1 MSVVSTKAGKRHGG
15 AWPDGGITA
24 VTVVVSSSGLRALLS
39 SGAFLRLWSI
49 GGCVNTMRWFEVL
62 SAALFTLD
70 MTGSGFAVALVSA
83 ARTMPMFLLGA
94 FSGVVTE
101 AVNRKQVMLY
111 GQVLTCMASASV
123 ALLAWAGVARPWHVA
138 VAALVAGVVWST
150 EMATRRRMVGECV
163 EGRLVS
169 RALALDTMTNSFTR
183 LLGPVFAG
191 VIYQRLGL
199 AGSFGFSACV
209 YALAAFVAAGVEYR
223 QSVRRLVFGNVPREL
238 AEGVRYVRADLVI
251 GGVLAVTMAMNL
263 LGFPYAALVAPIGRV
278 VFGVSPAL
286 VGVLAASEGFGAFLG
301 GGLLTVREPAI
312 NGRILMVGGSM
323 LYLAC
328 VAAMP
333 LAPAFWMACLLLA
346 VGGFGSAAFSNM
358 QTSLIVLH
366 APMPVRSR
374 LMGLLTVCIGM
385 GPLGILLIGTIADFV
400 GPMLAVDLV
409 SASGFVLVCV
419 IGVVWRRREGGAD
432 SCPCWSGSSGGK
444 REE

>member
-1 MSVVSTKAGKRHGG
+1 
-15 AWPDGGITA
+15 
-24 VTVVVSSSGLRALLS
+24 VTVVVSASGLRALVS
-39 SGAFLRLWSI
+39 SAAFLRLWAI

-101 AVNRKQVMLY
+101 AVNRKQVLFY
-111 GQVLTCMASASV
+111 GQALTCLASASV

-163 EGRLVS
+163 EGRLVP

-191 VIYQRLGL
+191 IIYQRLGL
-199 AGSFGFSACV
+199 AGSFGCSACV
-209 YALAAFVAAGVEYR
+209 YALAAFLAAGVEYR
-223 QSVRRLVFGNVPREL
+223 QSVRRLVLGNVPREL
-238 AEGVRYVRADLVI
+238 AEGVRYVRGDLVI

-263 LGFPYAALVAPIGRV
+263 LGFPYSALVAPIGRV
-278 VFGVSPAL
+278 VFQVSPTL
-286 VGVLAASEGFGAFLG
+286 VGVLAAAEGFGAFLG
-301 GGLLTVREPAI
+301 GAWLTSREPAI
-312 NGRILMVGGSM
+312 NGRVLMVGGSM

-328 VAAMP
+328 VVAMP
-333 LAPAFWMACLLLA
+333 LAPLFWIACLLLT

-366 APMPVRSR
+366 TPMPIRSR

-385 GPLGILLIGTIADFV
+385 GPLGILLIGTIADFF
-400 GPMLAVDLV
+400 GPMLAVEIV
-409 SASGFVLVCV
+409 AASGLVLVCV
-419 IGVVWRRREGGAD
+419 IGVVWRRREKDQGFALDPQRGRR
-432 SCPCWSGSSGGK
+432 PL
-444 REE
+444 